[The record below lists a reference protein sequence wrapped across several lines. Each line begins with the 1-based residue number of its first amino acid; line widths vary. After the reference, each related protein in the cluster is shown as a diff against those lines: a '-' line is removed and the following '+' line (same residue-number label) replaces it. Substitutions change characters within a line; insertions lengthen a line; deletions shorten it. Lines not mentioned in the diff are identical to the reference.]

1 MKWKFLNVRKETR
14 EEIKINVLEL
24 LDLPMFDF
32 SCGLLLNKLNT
43 IIKNNETKQT
53 ISGCWFGT
61 DYK

>member
-1 MKWKFLNVRKETR
+1 LNVRKKTR

-24 LDLPMFDF
+24 LDLQMFDF

-53 ISGCWFGT
+53 ISGC
-61 DYK
+61 

>member
-1 MKWKFLNVRKETR
+1 LNVRKKTR

-53 ISGCWFGT
+53 ISGC
-61 DYK
+61 